1 MTSNYLFFYGHNQDK
16 NGVKA
21 CFSNFYP
28 SDFTE
33 NDILFNCNEQY
44 MMYHKAL
51 LFQDHLIAKQ
61 ILESNVPKDIKALG
75 RKVKDFNIDIWEE
88 NARKIVTQGSFL
100 KFTQNP
106 KLLEILL
113 DTKDDILVEAS
124 PYDKIW
130 GIGLKEKDAINVDPS
145 EWPGKNWLGECL
157 MNVRTNVS

>member
-1 MTSNYLFFYGHNQDK
+1 MKSLTDGFG
-16 NGVKA
+16 
-21 CFSNFYP
+21 
-28 SDFTE
+28 
-33 NDILFNCNEQY
+33 
-44 MMYHKAL
+44 
-51 LFQDHLIAKQ
+51 
-61 ILESNVPKDIKALG
+61 LG

-88 NARKIVTQGSFL
+88 NARKIVTQGCFL